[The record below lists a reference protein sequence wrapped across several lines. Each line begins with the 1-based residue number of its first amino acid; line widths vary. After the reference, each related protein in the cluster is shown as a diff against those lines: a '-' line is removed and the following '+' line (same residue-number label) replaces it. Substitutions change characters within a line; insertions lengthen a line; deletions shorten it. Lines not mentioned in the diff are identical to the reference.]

1 MASNPN
7 IFGESFPVGSNSIP
21 TFGVPACMLE
31 LGLEALSLLPG
42 DALATIAL
50 SMNEGVLAARS
61 VIADIKAEILEFLG
75 LAQDEIDGLSFF
87 KIDAGW
93 AALGNAIGAV
103 AGALSF
109 LDEIA
114 STAQAIGQDI
124 EAIKDCL
131 SDYETHL
138 QRQRGSDAALAPTEA
153 QLAIYQSQ
161 IDSAEQF
168 IDDAVVVLGQISE
181 ILAGRAAGTLV
192 DPTTLTDTIEE
203 EDEIFRLTFG
213 PPKSTKGTFLLSVDG
228 LYYDSQNRTYAA
240 SGNIPTLEDLP
251 FIADSSKWKMDHSPN
266 LGGKGTQITLN
277 DLDRYVDTI
286 LDVEKIDEADY
297 LQNYYTKDHLLE
309 VLEGQKNLV
318 VSELDAQRKDIL
330 NTYATSSA
338 VYINMQQQI
347 FSEIELF
354 DTKIRRR
361 KKQIELAVKAPDL
374 FGVEVSFK
382 PGEIPINDFSYL
394 SDIHLNIAL
403 EKQRKLVLDQGDI
416 SGVVLPFKP
425 VFAGGGSMGN
435 NVAIAPLEVNKNIIG
450 ALASVGE
457 YSDSTPTI
465 APVLTVND
473 PIVTEDLV
481 AVYNFLET
489 DVEDTGSTTYNV
501 ANCTGDSR
509 QDMQLVAKTKSA
521 AFPKGLAIPRFS
533 GIVKFA
539 GDDNSFLRREEHGTY
554 GRLPATNEMQNLLYN
569 PSGCAFDF
577 WLHMPNFTSGNNDFE
592 VKVFDQG
599 LDASSEISSLNL
611 SQPNASWTDF
621 NFYKAIISN
630 ENTGGPTVGNSS
642 SVVNDFTT
650 DHVRS
655 LFIGFTRDPAFTVS
669 AIDENSDGKFT
680 GADSYPGLAGT
691 LNPVQSY
698 SSLDASDT
706 VNATSATY
714 FIVAPMQSFSKDGC
728 SFIRRDN
735 CAPDESMFRG
745 LAIPIDRSVEGD
757 SIADCSSTFV
767 HMNIS
772 FDFSKDLLTV
782 FLNGKSL
789 YTISISSEFGI
800 DKYKTLG
807 IPTFKKLG
815 SNPSFDYPGV
825 IPQSESE
832 DFLQG
837 PKNDPFFTPWM
848 VGGGWTDGINLTV
861 EANKGANSKTGDLNK
876 YGTDASEVAGTGF
889 ISDLSSVQGG
899 FTGPSNGLQ
908 SGLGGHLGSLKIYSK
923 PLSISEALKNYNA
936 HKTFFSNIEV

>member
-75 LAQDEIDGLSFF
+75 IAQDEVDGLSFF

-93 AALGNAIGAV
+93 AALGGAIGAV

-161 IDSAEQF
+161 INSAEQF

-251 FIADSSKWKMDHSPN
+251 FIPDSSKWKMDHSPN

-318 VSELDAQRKDIL
+318 ISELDAQRKDIL

-473 PIVTEDLV
+473 PIATEGLV

-630 ENTGGPTVGNSS
+630 ENTGGPTVGDSS
-642 SVVNDFTT
+642 SVLNDFTT

-655 LFIGFTRDPAFTVS
+655 LFIGFTRDPAFTES
-669 AIDENSDGKFT
+669 SIS
-680 GADSYPGLAGT
+680 GLAGT
-691 LNPVQSY
+691 LNPVENY
-698 SSLDASDT
+698 PSLDASNT
-706 VNATSATY
+706 PSATY

-728 SFIRRDN
+728 SFIKKDN
-735 CAPDESMFRG
+735 CAPDESTYRG
-745 LAIPIDRSVEGD
+745 LSIPISNSVGGS
-757 SIADCSSTFV
+757 SIADCSSSFV

-772 FDFSKDLLTV
+772 FDFSKDTLTV
-782 FLNGKSL
+782 FLNGSSL
-789 YTISISSEFGI
+789 ATTSISSEFGTDI
-800 DKYKTLG
+800 NKPLNV
-807 IPTFKKLG
+807 PTFKKLG
-815 SNPSFDYPGV
+815 TSASFDYPGA
-825 IPQSESE
+825 IPEQESK

-837 PKNDPFFTPWM
+837 PKNDPFFTPWI

-861 EANKGANSKTGDLNK
+861 DATKGASSKTGDLNK

-923 PLSISEALKNYNA
+923 PLSIGEALKNYNA
-936 HKTFFSNIEV
+936 HKSFFSNIEV

>member
-7 IFGESFPVGSNSIP
+7 IFGESFPIGTNSIP
-21 TFGVPACMLE
+21 TFGVPSCMLE

-75 LAQDEIDGLSFF
+75 IAQDEVDGNTFF

-93 AALGNAIGAV
+93 AALGDAIGAV
-103 AGALSF
+103 AGALAF

-181 ILAGRAAGTLV
+181 ILAGRATGTLV
-192 DPTTLTDTIEE
+192 DPTTLTDTVEE

-251 FIADSSKWKMDHSPN
+251 FIPDSSKWKMDHSPN

-297 LQNYYTKDHLLE
+297 LQNYYTRDHLLE

-509 QDMQLVAKTKSA
+509 QDMQLVAKTKAA

-630 ENTGGPTVGNSS
+630 ENTGGPTVGDSS
-642 SVVNDFTT
+642 SVLNDFTT

-655 LFIGFTRDPAFTVS
+655 LFIGFTRDPAFTES
-669 AIDENSDGKFT
+669 SIS
-680 GADSYPGLAGT
+680 GLAGS
-691 LNPVQSY
+691 LNPVENY
-698 SSLDASDT
+698 PSLDASNT
-706 VNATSATY
+706 PSSTY

-728 SFIRRDN
+728 SFIKKDD
-735 CAPDESMFRG
+735 CAPEESSYRG
-745 LAIPIDRSVEGD
+745 LSIPVSSSVGGS
-757 SIADCSSTFV
+757 SIADCSSAFV

-772 FDFSKDLLTV
+772 FDFTKDSLTV
-782 FLNGKSL
+782 FLNGSSL
-789 YTISISSEFGI
+789 ATTSISSEFGT
-800 DKYKTLG
+800 DLNKPLNV
-807 IPTFKKLG
+807 PTFKKLG
-815 SNPSFDYPGV
+815 TSASFDYPGAV
-825 IPQSESE
+825 PESESE

-837 PKNDPFFTPWM
+837 PKNDPFFTPWII
-848 VGGGWTDGINLTV
+848 GGGWTDGINLTV
-861 EANKGANSKTGDLNK
+861 EANKGASTKTGDLNK
-876 YGTDASEVAGTGF
+876 YGTDASAVAGTGF
-889 ISDLSSVQGG
+889 ISDLSSVEGG

-936 HKTFFSNIEV
+936 HKSFFSNIEV

>member
-1 MASNPN
+1 
-7 IFGESFPVGSNSIP
+7 
-21 TFGVPACMLE
+21 MLE

-75 LAQDEIDGLSFF
+75 ISQDEVDGNTFF

-93 AALGNAIGAV
+93 AALGDAIGAV
-103 AGALSF
+103 AGALAF

-181 ILAGRAAGTLV
+181 ILAGRATGTLV
-192 DPTTLTDTIEE
+192 DPTTLTDTVEE

-251 FIADSSKWKMDHSPN
+251 FIPDSSKWKMDHSPN

-489 DVEDTGSTTYNV
+489 DIEDTGSTTYNV

-533 GIVKFA
+533 GIVKFS

-630 ENTGGPTVGNSS
+630 ENTGGPTVGDSS
-642 SVVNDFTT
+642 SVINDFTT

-655 LFIGFTRDPAFTVS
+655 LFIGFTRDPAFTQSSVS
-669 AIDENSDGKFT
+669 
-680 GADSYPGLAGT
+680 GLAGT
-691 LNPVQSY
+691 LNPVENY
-698 SSLDASDT
+698 PSLDASNT
-706 VNATSATY
+706 PSSTY
-714 FIVAPMQSFSKDGC
+714 FIVAPMQSFSKNGC
-728 SFIRRDN
+728 SFIKKDD
-735 CAPDESMFRG
+735 CAPEESTYRG
-745 LAIPIDRSVEGD
+745 LSIPVSSSVGGS
-757 SIADCSSTFV
+757 SIADCSSAFV

-772 FDFSKDLLTV
+772 FDFSKDTLTV
-782 FLNGKSL
+782 FLNGSSL
-789 YTISISSEFGI
+789 ATTGISSEFGT
-800 DKYKTLG
+800 DLNKPLNV
-807 IPTFKKLG
+807 PTFKKLG
-815 SNPSFDYPGV
+815 ASGSFDYPNA
-825 IPQSESE
+825 IPESESE

-837 PKNDPFFTPWM
+837 PKNDPFFTPWI

-861 EANKGANSKTGDLNK
+861 EANKGASTKTGDLNK
-876 YGTDASEVAGTGF
+876 YGTDASAVAGTGF

-899 FTGPSNGLQ
+899 FTGPSNGVQ

-936 HKTFFSNIEV
+936 HKSFFSNIEV